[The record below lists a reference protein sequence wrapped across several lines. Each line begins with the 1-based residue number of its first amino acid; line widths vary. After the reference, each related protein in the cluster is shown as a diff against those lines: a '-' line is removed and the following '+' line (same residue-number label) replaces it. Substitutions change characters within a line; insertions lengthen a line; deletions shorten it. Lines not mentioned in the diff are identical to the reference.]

1 MRLPIIA
8 AQAPRLFS
16 PSTGFAAGSLPL
28 SLAGADFSRQATGE
42 SNPRSAIV
50 WRRAFIGSWLSE
62 YIDDE
67 KATPPRA
74 CASAFPLRGAHYA
87 YAGRLWQTLRL
98 ANALM
103 DFGIATNLSA
113 EVALVK
119 SNARTARMAANRA
132 MSCDLCLAQHGSAL
146 GGRTFCRDFRG
157 AALANTFVRNLRV
170 HSTARHHRAGVDLV
184 DCSGVRRACH
194 CGS

>member
-1 MRLPIIA
+1 
-8 AQAPRLFS
+8 
-16 PSTGFAAGSLPL
+16 
-28 SLAGADFSRQATGE
+28 
-42 SNPRSAIV
+42 V

-119 SNARTARMAANRA
+119 SNARAARMAANRA
-132 MSCDLCLAQHGSAL
+132 MSCDLCLAQHWVSPRGTHIL
-146 GGRTFCRDFRG
+146 PRFPRCRTCEHVC
-157 AALANTFVRNLRV
+157 AE
-170 HSTARHHRAGVDLV
+170 SS
-184 DCSGVRRACH
+184 CSQHG
-194 CGS
+194 